1 MDGAAAREISYA
13 YSVRGRAAQVFV
25 RGLEN
30 VTGRPGLI
38 RAARDYEKE
47 VAAGADFWEV
57 MTRRY
62 RLALDLPGPG
72 LANLPAEGPL
82 VVIAN
87 HPFGIL
93 DGLMLGRILSAV
105 RGRDGFRI
113 MAHQVFRKAGE
124 IDAVI
129 LPISFDADRE
139 AQRINVAT
147 RREAHRFLGA
157 GGAVGVFP
165 GGTVSTARDPFG
177 PALDPAWR
185 TFTAKLIAR
194 SGAAVVPV
202 FFEGTNSR
210 TFQLASHLHY
220 ALRMGLLINEF
231 RRRVGGT
238 VRAVIGAP
246 LARDEIEAR
255 RGDSRAL
262 MDYLR
267 LETYRLS
274 PRPLADLGYGYEFDD
289 G

>member
-147 RREAHRFLGA
+147 RSEAHRFLGA

>member
-13 YSVRGRAAQVFV
+13 YSVRTRAAQVLV

-30 VTGRPGLI
+30 MTGRPGLI

-57 MTRRY
+57 MARRY

-72 LANLPAEGPL
+72 LANLPAQGPL

-93 DGLMLGRILSAV
+93 DGLMLGRILSAA
-105 RGRDGFRI
+105 RGRNGFRI
-113 MAHQVFRKAGE
+113 MAHQVFRKAEE
-124 IDAVI
+124 IEGII

-157 GGAVGVFP
+157 GGAIGVFP
-165 GGTVSTARDPFG
+165 GGTVSTAREPFG
-177 PALDPAWR
+177 PAMDPAWR

-220 ALRMGLLINEF
+220 ALRMGLLISEF

-246 LARDEIEAR
+246 LARAEIEAR
-255 RGDSRAL
+255 RGDARAL
-262 MDYLR
+262 MDHLR

-274 PRPLADLGYGYEFDD
+274 PRPLDDLGYGYEFED